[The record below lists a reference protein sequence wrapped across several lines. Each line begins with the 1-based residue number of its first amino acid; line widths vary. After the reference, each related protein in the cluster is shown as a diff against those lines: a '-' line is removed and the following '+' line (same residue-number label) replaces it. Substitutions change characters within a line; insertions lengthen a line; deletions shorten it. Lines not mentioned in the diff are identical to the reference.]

1 MKFRAFILINVN
13 LGCEIEV
20 LKALRNVQGLEEAF
34 YVFGDY
40 DMIAKVTANTMDEL
54 NQTVS
59 QVRKLANI
67 KSTSTVISRDL

>member
-1 MKFRAFILINVN
+1 MEFKAFILMNVN

-20 LKALRNVQGLEEAF
+20 LKALRNVQGFEEAF

-54 NQTVS
+54 NQIVS

-67 KSTSTVISRDL
+67 RSTATIITRDL

>member
-1 MKFRAFILINVN
+1 MKFKAFILMNVN
-13 LGCEIEV
+13 LGCETDV
-20 LKALRNVQGLEEAF
+20 LKALRKVQGFDEAF

-67 KSTSTVISRDL
+67 RSTATIITRDI

>member
-1 MKFRAFILINVN
+1 MKFKAFILMNVH
-13 LGCEIEV
+13 LGCETDV
-20 LKALRNVQGLEEAF
+20 LKALRNVQGFDEAF

-40 DMIAKVTANTMDEL
+40 DMIARVTANTMDEL

-67 KSTSTVISRDL
+67 RSTATIITRDI

>member
-1 MKFRAFILINVN
+1 MKLSAYVLINVN

-20 LKALRNVQGLEEAF
+20 LEALRNVQGFEEAF

-40 DMIAKVTANTMDEL
+40 DMIAKVTANTMEEL

-67 KSTSTVISRDL
+67 KSTATIISRDL

>member
-1 MKFRAFILINVN
+1 MKFKAFILMNVN
-13 LGCEIEV
+13 LGCETDV
-20 LKALRNVQGLEEAF
+20 LKALRNVQGFDEAF

-67 KSTSTVISRDL
+67 RSTATIITRDI

>member
-1 MKFRAFILINVN
+1 MKFNAFILINVN

-20 LKALRNVQGLEEAF
+20 LKALRNIQGFEEAF

-40 DMIAKVTANTMDEL
+40 DMIAKITANTMEEL

-67 KSTSTVISRDL
+67 KSTSTIISRDL